1 MPLTTRTVS
10 ATEAKTIK
18 ATAEAKSLEDN
29 AAKGGQLPLHY
40 AAKKGASLNVVK
52 LLLKANPGAATA
64 VDGARCSA
72 QAVLRIHISPPS
84 LPPHRRVR
92 HLSRDIVQSPSDTN
106 TTPHASYAGG
116 RAALTLR
123 CRQQGRAVRCGE
135 AAARRQPRG
144 CRCCGSGAPQ
154 SPHDDDHAVLMPRR
168 ARRRL
173 AETKAAHAL
182 RCHNRRLF

>member
-18 ATAEAKSLEDN
+18 AAAEAKSLEDN

-40 AAKKGASLNVVK
+40 AAKEGASLNVVK

-72 QAVLRIHISPPS
+72 QAVLRIHISPPT

-92 HLSRDIVQSPSDTN
+92 HLSRDLVQSPSDT
-106 TTPHASYAGG
+106 TILHRTPRTQVGELPLHCAVASKGAPFDVVKLLLE
-116 RAALTLR
+116 ANP
-123 CRQQGRAVRCGE
+123 E
-135 AAARRQPRG
+135 AAAVVAQ
-144 CRCCGSGAPQ
+144 
-154 SPHDDDHAVLMPRR
+154 
-168 ARRRL
+168 ARRR
-173 AETKAAHAL
+173 AHMTTITL
-182 RCHNRRLF
+182 C